1 MLKIGMKPSHPGRI
15 LKNMYLEP
23 LGLTI
28 TETAEGL
35 GVSRKQLS
43 AILNQRAGISPEM
56 AVRLSEAFSTSVE
69 FWVGLQSQFD
79 TWKAEHAVSRSEI
92 KHFHPR
98 ASA

>member
-1 MLKIGMKPSHPGRI
+1 
-15 LKNMYLEP
+15 MYLEP

-28 TETAEGL
+28 TETAAGL

-43 AILNQRAGISPEM
+43 AILNQRAGISSEM

-69 FWVGLQSQFD
+69 FWVGLQSQLD
-79 TWKAEHAVSRSEI
+79 TWQAEHTISRGDI
-92 KHFHPR
+92 KHFYPR

>member
-1 MLKIGMKPSHPGRI
+1 MKPSHPGRI

-69 FWVGLQSQFD
+69 FWMSLQSQFD
-79 TWKAEHAVSRSEI
+79 TWEAEHSISRNEI
-92 KHFHPR
+92 KHFHPK